1 MNNAGRLTDQLNL
14 DEYGNVGS
22 YFVLYFD
29 VQGVRDQVF
38 RDVDPKS
45 GTVTAEK
52 QLEINEFSTALR
64 DLFAS
69 FAQIGYFITER
80 RDEYLNYLTQGMA
93 LSENERASLFEDIKN
108 IHIGAQ
114 QFSDSTLIYVRDT
127 GSISRVV
134 FEQCMARCAYEIVK
148 VMGRGV
154 YVRGAM
160 SYGTGW
166 ELMPNCLFGPIIQE
180 VYDIEQ
186 KIANTFRIVVTPA
199 FWREAS
205 KDLGELKSN
214 GLDVSKPHP
223 FKMIA
228 RDPDGV
234 LIFDYLSCD
243 ALENM
248 KSFDGSAL
256 KIAGESVEKAY
267 NRIVLR
273 HKELLGSVDKDQT
286 KSRLVVKYA
295 MFMSYLESRFKN
307 FAPYGARFI
316 KDGQMGKGKK

>member
-29 VQGVRDQVF
+29 VQGVRDLVF

-52 QLEINEFSTALR
+52 QHEINAFSSALR
-64 DLFAS
+64 DLFVS

-80 RDEYLNYLTQGMA
+80 REEYFNYLTQGMV
-93 LSENERASLFEDIKN
+93 LSENERESLFEDIKR
-108 IHIGAQ
+108 IHVGAQ

-127 GSISRVV
+127 GGISRVV

-199 FWREAS
+199 FLHEAS
-205 KDLGELKSN
+205 KDLGRLKAN

-234 LIFDYLSCD
+234 LMFDYLSHD
-243 ALENM
+243 AIENM
-248 KSFDGSAL
+248 KRFDDSAL
-256 KIAGESVEKAY
+256 KIAGESVVKAY

-273 HKELLGSVDKDQT
+273 HKELLGSVDEDQT
-286 KSRLVVKYA
+286 RARLIVKYA

-307 FAPYGARFI
+307 FGPYGARFI
-316 KDGQMGKGKK
+316 NNAQMEGGEK